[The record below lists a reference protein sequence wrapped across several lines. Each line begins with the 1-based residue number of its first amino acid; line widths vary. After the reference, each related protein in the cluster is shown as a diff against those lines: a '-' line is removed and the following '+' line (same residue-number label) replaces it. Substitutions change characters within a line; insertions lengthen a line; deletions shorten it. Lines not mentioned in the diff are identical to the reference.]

1 MSSLHPTADAGYFS
15 NGVVLSLLNN
25 NENIPDEYD
34 RCEQTEPSRVG
45 PPKVRLLMKHK
56 KNDTIV
62 KVVDNSTQKNLY
74 FVVRKGASIE
84 YVKCLYETY
93 VRTICDLK
101 GPPQAQDDAVYI
113 AWPDNDGQQRART
126 QCRLTLPSG
135 ATKWVEEKDIKKP
148 PKVIAKGDH
157 AWMNELNDD
166 EIVKH
171 PKHCLLTLDFDVVEL
186 RGELKGGV
194 TEDPDRERVEKLLR
208 NEEYAKVASVF
219 VHWGEAFLI
228 ARRLKK
234 IKDEVTKDDS

>member
-1 MSSLHPTADAGYFS
+1 MSLYPTADACYFS
-15 NGVVLSLLNN
+15 NGVVLSLQHNN
-25 NENIPDEYD
+25 KNILDEYD

-62 KVVDNSTQKNLY
+62 KVVDSSTQKTLY
-74 FVVRKGASIE
+74 FVVRKDASIE
-84 YVKCLYETY
+84 YVRCLYETY
-93 VRTICDLK
+93 VGTICDL
-101 GPPQAQDDAVYI
+101 QAQDDAVYI
-113 AWPDNDGQQRART
+113 AWPANDGQQRART

-135 ATKWVEEKDIKKP
+135 ATKLVEDKDIKKP

-166 EIVKH
+166 EIVNH